1 VARSQAIGLL
11 GKPTHSTPRSHHS
24 SLVLQ
29 AKISEQHA
37 KSMSGSEC
45 GVLLGSNSLM
55 STLPP
60 PLDAD
65 WSSGLGSGQGG
76 APLST
81 EPGLGGGTSLA
92 EAACDDTSS
101 NITTARARACG
112 IHCMAKTA
120 VV

>member
-1 VARSQAIGLL
+1 VG
-11 GKPTHSTPRSHHS
+11 
-24 SLVLQ
+24 V
-29 AKISEQHA
+29 
-37 KSMSGSEC
+37 SEC
-45 GVLLGSNSLM
+45 SVLVGSNSLM

-65 WSSGLGSGQGG
+65 WRPGLGSGQGG
-76 APLST
+76 VPLST

-92 EAACDDTSS
+92 EADDTSS